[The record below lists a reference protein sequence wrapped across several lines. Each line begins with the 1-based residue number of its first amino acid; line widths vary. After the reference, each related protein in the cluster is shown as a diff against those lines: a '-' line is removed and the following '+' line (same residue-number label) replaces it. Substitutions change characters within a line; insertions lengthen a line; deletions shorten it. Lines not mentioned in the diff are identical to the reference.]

1 MTSLFRGMDRAA
13 LDAAY
18 NNRDAV
24 PNAAEIVAGWIERS
38 AAYRARRQDAALDV
52 AYGAEWRKLDFFPC
66 ADPALVATAPT
77 LAFIHGGYW
86 QANEKSKFSFV
97 AEGPNAVGFNVAVI
111 GYPIAPAVGMDEIV
125 ADVRLAVRWL
135 GANLGSLGADR
146 GKLYVSG
153 HSAGGH
159 LTAVAMREQAV
170 RGGVPISGIFELE
183 PIQLCYLNDL
193 LKLDDEQVRRHS
205 PQRHLPQKSAP
216 MLVAVGA
223 AELPELVRQ
232 SADYWAAWSSAGLP
246 GSYLALE
253 GHDHFTVLD
262 QLARADGAILD
273 GLKRMAD
280 ASNAVA
286 TAQIHG
292 H

>member
-24 PNAAEIVAGWIERS
+24 PNAAEIVAGWVERS
-38 AAYRARRQDAALDV
+38 AAYRARRPDAKLDV
-52 AYGAEWRKLDFFPC
+52 AYGAAAWRKLDFFPC
-66 ADPALVATAPT
+66 ADPAQAATAPT

-97 AEGPNAVGFNVAVI
+97 AEGPNAEGFNVAVI
-111 GYPIAPAVGMDEIV
+111 GYPIAPAADMDGIV
-125 ADVRLAVRWL
+125 SDVQAAVRWL
-135 GANLGSLGADR
+135 GANLGTLGADR

-159 LTAVAMREQAV
+159 LTAMTMTEQAV
-170 RGGVPISGIFELE
+170 KGGVPISGIFELE
-183 PIQLCYLNDL
+183 PIALCWLNDL
-193 LKLDDEQVRRHS
+193 LKLDGEQVKRHS
-205 PQRHLPQKSAP
+205 PQRRLPKKAAP
-216 MLVAVGA
+216 LLVAVGA

-232 SADYWAAWSSAGLP
+232 SEEYWAAWSGAGLP
-246 GSYLALE
+246 GAYLALD

-262 QLARADGAILD
+262 QLARADGAILA
-273 GLKRMAD
+273 GLKKMA
-280 ASNAVA
+280 AGSAPL
-286 TAQIHG
+286 AQVNH